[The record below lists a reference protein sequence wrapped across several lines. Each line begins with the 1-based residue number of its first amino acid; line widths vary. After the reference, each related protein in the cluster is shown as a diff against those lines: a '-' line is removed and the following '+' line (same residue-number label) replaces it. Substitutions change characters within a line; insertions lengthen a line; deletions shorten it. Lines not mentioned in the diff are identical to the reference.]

1 MYICLASV
9 FALKQIVIF
18 DVDKQ
23 LKLGLIFVTTIVKD
37 FPKILFQN
45 YQL

>member
-9 FALKQIVIF
+9 FALKQMVIF

-23 LKLGLIFVTTIVKD
+23 MKLGLIFITTIVKD